1 MVHYLNSLDYQD
13 KFCGKISPIL
23 LTLLPM
29 CDIIIMGDKVNNQ
42 LHELLDELRSYDT
55 EREWFEFKENWF
67 DQTQLG
73 QYISAL
79 SNSAAIEGR
88 KNAYFVWGIHN
99 ETHDVTGTN
108 WLK

>member
-1 MVHYLNSLDYQD
+1 MVHYLNFLDYQD

-55 EREWFEFKENWF
+55 DGLSLRKTGLIRLSLDSIFLLSQTVQQLKVVRMLILSGEF
-67 DQTQLG
+67 
-73 QYISAL
+73 IM
-79 SNSAAIEGR
+79 
-88 KNAYFVWGIHN
+88 IHMM
-99 ETHDVTGTN
+99 
-108 WLK
+108 